1 MDELLETIR
10 KHGIMAAGPLD
21 FSRSGIN
28 GLMDFFILVDTQKY
42 VWGGKTSWLLN

>member
-21 FSRSGIN
+21 NCSLA
-28 GLMDFFILVDTQKY
+28 GLANLYDLLRTQKY